1 MLAVIHSFIIF
12 PFRYSLLTEI
22 GGNINDT
29 MGHMKETI
37 VESAEKVTNSIN
49 EVVKPM
55 TNGTNF
61 IPLNDAMESLESNHM
76 IEENL
81 ENMKNDLLT
90 KAQTMSDE
98 TDKMADELIKET
110 EDVIRDA
117 ETGMVDI
124 QNEVMEGAE
133 AVKTDILEAITNKS
147 PSHSQDSL
155 KTSMPE
161 PEIERLLNDSI
172 ENNPPSPEATTD
184 ELENLNN
191 EATADSLEAQMDNSL
206 SAVAEPTAPKEEE
219 LIVED
224 VKSDE

>member
-1 MLAVIHSFIIF
+1 
-12 PFRYSLLTEI
+12 
-22 GGNINDT
+22 
-29 MGHMKETI
+29 MGQMKETI
-37 VESAEKVTNSIN
+37 VESAEKVTSSIS
-49 EVVKPM
+49 ETIKPL
-55 TNGTNF
+55 TNGGSL
-61 IPLNDAMESLESNHM
+61 PLNDAMESLETTNHM
-76 IEENL
+76 LEENL
-81 ENMKNDLLT
+81 ENLKNDLLT
-90 KAQTMSDE
+90 KAQSLTDE

-124 QNEVMEGAE
+124 QNDVVESAE
-133 AVKTDILEAITNKS
+133 AVKTDILDAIINKS

-161 PEIERLLNDSI
+161 PEIERLLIDD
-172 ENNPPSPEATTD
+172 NNPPSPEATTD

-191 EATADSLEAQMDNSL
+191 EVPAEIQEATMEPSEPM
-206 SAVAEPTAPKEEE
+206 EEPPTAPAEEE